1 MPSTQTDRLDGLTTS
16 VALKAP
22 VKAATTANITLS
34 GEQTIDGVSIVTGD
48 RVLVKNQTD
57 GTENGIY
64 VADSAAWS
72 RSKDFDGARDI
83 VQGTRVFINS
93 GTSYAGFEAQLT
105 TASPVI
111 GTSSLSFTM
120 LEILDAVAAAAL
132 ESLSAVI
139 DDLGTLA
146 AISTG
151 LTALA
156 AISTQITAL
165 YPASTHI
172 VTLEQSATAIQ
183 SLAPSATA
191 LISLAPSAT
200 AMVSL
205 APSATALQSLA
216 PASTAMVSLAPASTH
231 LISLGSGDAFN
242 GLEAVGQIGGLVFD
256 IPLQFGYSNT
266 QTGVNVEARPYY
278 SFRTSRNFTVTGE
291 TGGVDS
297 TGVKPTGSTLVFY
310 VTKNGASIYSTPPEI
325 ASSSSS
331 LTAGTLYSTGPQ
343 IFAAT
348 GDIFKAGI
356 TSIGSSNPGQMIHLT
371 LKGLY
376 ST

>member
-57 GTENGIY
+57 ATENGIY
-64 VADSAAWS
+64 VADSAAWA
-72 RSKDFDGARDI
+72 RAKDFDGARD
-83 VQGTRVFINS
+83 VVWGTRVFITS
-93 GTSYAGFEAQLT
+93 GTAYSGYEAQLSS
-105 TASPVI
+105 TAPVI
-111 GTSSLSFTM
+111 GTSNLSFTL
-120 LEILDAVAAAAL
+120 LEILDPTTTAAL

-151 LTALA
+151 LTTLA

-172 VTLEQSATAIQ
+172 VTLEQSATALQ

-200 AMVSL
+200 ALVSL
-205 APSATALQSLA
+205 APSATAL
-216 PASTAMVSLAPASTH
+216 VSLAPASTQ
-231 LISLGSGDAFN
+231 LISLAPASTQIVSLGSGDAFN
-242 GLEAVGQIGGLVFD
+242 GLEAVGQLGGMIFD
-256 IPLQFGYSNT
+256 IPLQFGFSNT
-266 QTGVNVEARPYY
+266 QTGVNVEARQYY
-278 SFRTSRNFTVTGE
+278 SFRTSRNFTITGE

-310 VTKNGASIYSTPPEI
+310 VTKNGAAIYSTPPEI

-331 LTAGTLYSTGPQ
+331 LTAGTLYTTGPQ

-356 TSIGSSNPGQMIHLT
+356 TSVGSSIPGQMIHLT